1 MIIFSLIFRKGF
13 HSKIAGWDSPDV
25 STRNIG
31 GFKSKSFEE
40 FEKTTFFMKEALMEQ
55 IPCKD
60 HELMGT
66 DTYYPPRG
74 ACFRYTI
81 KI

>member
-1 MIIFSLIFRKGF
+1 
-13 HSKIAGWDSPDV
+13 
-25 STRNIG
+25 
-31 GFKSKSFEE
+31 
-40 FEKTTFFMKEALMEQ
+40 MKEALMEQ

-74 ACFRYTI
+74 ACFRYGTII
-81 KI
+81 KIVE